1 MSSPFVF
8 NSGAVYAIDGDAV
21 PTPVQVGILQSASIK
36 LKSTTKELYGQQVL
50 PVASGRSQIKVSG
63 DFEFAS
69 YNGRLIRDF
78 FGSSMAPGQILVAQ
92 GEAASIPAAGPFTI
106 STTNHTTFGLDLG
119 VVYAATGLPLTAV
132 ASGPTVGQY
141 SVAAGVYTF
150 AAADEGLA
158 VQISYTYTSTGAGD
172 VITISNANAGAAS
185 SFKSVFAQ
193 GYAGSQV
200 NFTLNS
206 CIPDSLDLLGSK
218 IGDFSKPKY
227 SFNAITDASNIL
239 GTISV
244 PLLS

>member
-36 LKSTTKELYGQQVL
+36 LKATTKELYGQQVL

-69 YNGRLIRDF
+69 YTGRLIRDF
-78 FGSSMAPGQILVAQ
+78 FGSSMVAGQILVAQ
-92 GEAASIPAAGPFTI
+92 GEPGTVPAS
-106 STTNHTTFGLDLG
+106 STYTVTVAHSATFGINLG
-119 VVYAATGLPLTAV
+119 VVYAATGLSLTAV
-132 ASGPTVGQY
+132 ASAPAAGQY
-141 SVAAGVYTF
+141 SYAAGVYTF
-150 AAADEGLA
+150 ASADASAAVLID
-158 VQISYTYTSTGAGD
+158 YTYTSTGAGD
-172 VITISNANAGAAS
+172 VITLSNANAGAAS

-193 GYAGSQV
+193 GYGGSQV

-206 CIPDSLDLLGSK
+206 CIPDSLDLLSSK

-227 SFNAITDASNIL
+227 SFNAITDASNVL

-244 PLLS
+244 PLVS

>member
-8 NSGAVYAIDGDAV
+8 NSGAVYTIDGDAV

-69 YNGRLIRDF
+69 YTGRLIRDF
-78 FGSSMAPGQILVAQ
+78 FGSSMTGGQILVAQ
-92 GEAASIPAAGPFTI
+92 GEAGTVPAS
-106 STTNHTTFGLDLG
+106 STYTVTVTHSATFGIDLG
-119 VVYAATGLPLTAV
+119 VVYAATGLPFTAV
-132 ASGPTVGQY
+132 ASGPTIGQY
-141 SVAAGVYTF
+141 SYSAGVYTF
-150 AAADEGLA
+150 ATADASTA
-158 VQISYTYTSTGAGD
+158 VLVSYTYTSTGAGD
-172 VITISNANAGAAS
+172 VITLSNANAGAAS

-193 GYAGSQV
+193 GYGGSQI

-206 CIPDSLDLLGSK
+206 CIPDSLDLLGAK

-227 SFNAITDASNIL
+227 SFNAITDSSNTL

-244 PLLS
+244 PLIS